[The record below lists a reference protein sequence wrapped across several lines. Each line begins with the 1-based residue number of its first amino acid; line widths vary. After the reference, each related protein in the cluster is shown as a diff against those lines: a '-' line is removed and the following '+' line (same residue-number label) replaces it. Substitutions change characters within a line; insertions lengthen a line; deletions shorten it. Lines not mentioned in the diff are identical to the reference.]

1 MVQPTGWINPQ
12 WEEFMPAA
20 RSCVEADTTSKGQPA
35 MGGTDAWRE
44 ASRSLQRL
52 DQKSRMSR
60 AAPVRIR
67 EGLGVK
73 LPRATRRVVLARYQG
88 ERLKR
93 VIEGLLEAWM
103 GLEINR
109 DQTRVVDLNQEGT
122 SLDFLGY
129 TFRSDR
135 DQFGRSKRYLH
146 WGPSRKALA
155 KER

>member
-73 LPRATRRVVLARYQG
+73 LPRATRRAPRRC
-88 ERLKR
+88 ER
-93 VIEGLLEAWM
+93 
-103 GLEINR
+103 
-109 DQTRVVDLNQEGT
+109 TT
-122 SLDFLGY
+122 SGVSGNTML
-129 TFRSDR
+129 R
-135 DQFGRSKRYLH
+135 
-146 WGPSRKALA
+146 
-155 KER
+155 ER